1 MENWRNIFIVVQLFS
16 WELGVVRFG
25 VRNVG
30 LSVGLLS
37 NKVEDDSELVRVGT
51 HSYVKGA
58 QCGNRTSWVGG
69 IIKKPTHC
77 VGVW

>member
-1 MENWRNIFIVVQLFS
+1 MGVVQLT
-16 WELGVVRFG
+16 LCVIA
-25 VRNVG
+25 RNVIARHEAKRSNLG
-30 LSVGLLS
+30 LSVGLLI

-69 IIKKPTHC
+69 IIKKPDALRRGV
-77 VGVW
+77 VG